1 MRLPLVFIL
10 ITLALDAIAI
20 GLILPVM
27 PELIGEVTGAG
38 LADAALWGGILTT
51 SFAIMQFLFGPIL
64 GALSDRF
71 GRKPVL
77 LGSLAVLALDYALM
91 AMAHTIWL
99 LLLGRIIAGIAA
111 ATYPTAAAFIA
122 DVTPPERKAGNF
134 GLIGAAFGVG
144 FILGPAMGG
153 LLAEWG
159 TRAPFVA
166 AGLLATANLAFGA
179 VVLRES
185 LAPENRRPLEI
196 SRANPVTSL
205 MRLKAMR
212 GIGALIA
219 VYFLYELAMIA
230 YPATWAYFTA
240 ARFGWTPGTIGV
252 SLALFGVSFAVVQGG
267 FVRLAVRR
275 WGEVRT
281 IVFGLGANAV
291 TFITL
296 ATIADGDLAL
306 MLLPMTSLGAV
317 VVPGLQSMMSA
328 RVPDNR
334 QGELQG
340 LVASARAVALIFGPM
355 LMTGVFFAFTR
366 PGSAVYLPGAAFVVS
381 MALMGLCLVVF
392 ARARAVGGDLAP
404 EMPKGPRGGIG
415 H

>member
-179 VVLRES
+179 VVLR
-185 LAPENRRPLEI
+185 
-196 SRANPVTSL
+196 
-205 MRLKAMR
+205 
-212 GIGALIA
+212 
-219 VYFLYELAMIA
+219 
-230 YPATWAYFTA
+230 
-240 ARFGWTPGTIGV
+240 
-252 SLALFGVSFAVVQGG
+252 
-267 FVRLAVRR
+267 
-275 WGEVRT
+275 
-281 IVFGLGANAV
+281 
-291 TFITL
+291 
-296 ATIADGDLAL
+296 
-306 MLLPMTSLGAV
+306 
-317 VVPGLQSMMSA
+317 
-328 RVPDNR
+328 
-334 QGELQG
+334 
-340 LVASARAVALIFGPM
+340 
-355 LMTGVFFAFTR
+355 
-366 PGSAVYLPGAAFVVS
+366 
-381 MALMGLCLVVF
+381 
-392 ARARAVGGDLAP
+392 
-404 EMPKGPRGGIG
+404 
-415 H
+415 